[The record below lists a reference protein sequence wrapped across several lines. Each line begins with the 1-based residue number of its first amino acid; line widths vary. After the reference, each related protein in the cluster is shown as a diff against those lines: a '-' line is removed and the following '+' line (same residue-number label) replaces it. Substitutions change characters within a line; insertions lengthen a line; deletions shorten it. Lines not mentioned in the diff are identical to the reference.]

1 MVYDLSR
8 ASGRRWGRGEQGGG
22 VGVSLTVGIDGG
34 RWALGVQDAVGANHG
49 SSSAFTVSAVEL
61 KVAFSAT
68 VATVNVLCSRVRG
81 FLRWSGGGRGRA
93 GVGRSGGWVVAT
105 ETVYFCL
112 EDSDL
117 AILGFFSFLEGSDEF
132 GFGFGGVGSVGVLH
146 GHNGETV
153 GTRRF

>member
-1 MVYDLSR
+1 MVYDLTR
-8 ASGRRWGRGEQGGG
+8 ACGWRWGGGKQGCG
-22 VGVSLTVGIDGG
+22 VGVSLIIGVDGG
-34 RWALGVQDAVGANHG
+34 GRALGVRDAVGTDHGG
-49 SSSAFTVSAVEL
+49 SSTFTVSTVEL
-61 KVAFSAT
+61 KVTFPAT
-68 VATVNVLCSRVRG
+68 VATVDVFCSRVRG